1 MQRTWD
7 EEEDARIARETEWR
21 AEIETYKRERDEL
34 VDAAVAERNRWDA
47 EMAAERTHVIAERAQ
62 WEVERAALVSA
73 AEAAASKSE
82 AASARAAD
90 ALAKVASHNAWET
103 ERSNLLAEL
112 DADRAAFA
120 TAQTAEI
127 AKIRQTHDAE
137 IGSLRDALNTSERA
151 FESQTKRHQDELTA
165 VKAAC
170 ESSRR
175 ESLSRME
182 TECIE
187 RVAAAEAETTRLRA
201 SLADVVSQSEACVND
216 AVASAY
222 AAWRGELLFISVFIS
237 VRVTG
242 DWTNESFAL
251 FTHSRRARACNR

>member
-1 MQRTWD
+1 MLTGCVRASRRCPRQSCLPQRVGDGTVQPTRR
-7 EEEDARIARETEWR
+7 ARRRQVSSVTKYTQIPKYHPNTTRIYTNQHPLS
-21 AEIETYKRERDEL
+21 I
-34 VDAAVAERNRWDA
+34 
-47 EMAAERTHVIAERAQ
+47 TH
-62 WEVERAALVSA
+62 
-73 AEAAASKSE
+73 
-82 AASARAAD
+82 
-90 ALAKVASHNAWET
+90 
-103 ERSNLLAEL
+103 
-112 DADRAAFA
+112 RAAFA

-151 FESQTKRHQDELTA
+151 LDSNAKRHEDELAA
-165 VKAAC
+165 VTAAC

-182 TECIE
+182 TECVE
-187 RVAAAEAETTRLRA
+187 RVAAAEAETARLRA

-222 AAWRGELLFISVFIS
+222 AAWRGELLFTSVFIS

-242 DWTNESFAL
+242 D
-251 FTHSRRARACNR
+251 

>member
-1 MQRTWD
+1 VSFFLPFIYFRIHTRAIDRLTELCFYELLNRLQRTWD
-7 EEEDARIARETEWR
+7 EDEDGRIARETEWR

-112 DADRAAFA
+112 DADR
-120 TAQTAEI
+120 
-127 AKIRQTHDAE
+127 
-137 IGSLRDALNTSERA
+137 
-151 FESQTKRHQDELTA
+151 
-165 VKAAC
+165 
-170 ESSRR
+170 
-175 ESLSRME
+175 
-182 TECIE
+182 
-187 RVAAAEAETTRLRA
+187 
-201 SLADVVSQSEACVND
+201 
-216 AVASAY
+216 
-222 AAWRGELLFISVFIS
+222 
-237 VRVTG
+237 
-242 DWTNESFAL
+242 
-251 FTHSRRARACNR
+251 

>member
-1 MQRTWD
+1 LNARRWSPRRRLRRVNRRLRPREPPMPSPRLPRTT
-7 EEEDARIARETEWR
+7 RGRR
-21 AEIETYKRERDEL
+21 NGPTYSPSSTPTGEQCYQIPSNTQIPPEYHPNTNQHPL
-34 VDAAVAERNRWDA
+34 SI
-47 EMAAERTHVIAERAQ
+47 TH
-62 WEVERAALVSA
+62 
-73 AEAAASKSE
+73 
-82 AASARAAD
+82 
-90 ALAKVASHNAWET
+90 
-103 ERSNLLAEL
+103 
-112 DADRAAFA
+112 RAAFA

-151 FESQTKRHQDELTA
+151 LESNAKRHRDELAA
-165 VKAAC
+165 VTAAC

-182 TECIE
+182 TECVE

-222 AAWRGELLFISVFIS
+222 AAWRGELLFIFYFHPYHG
-237 VRVTG
+237 RL
-242 DWTNESFAL
+242 D
-251 FTHSRRARACNR
+251 

>member
-1 MQRTWD
+1 MSSVTQIPSNTQ
-7 EEEDARIARETEWR
+7 IPPKYHPKCTNQHPLS
-21 AEIETYKRERDEL
+21 I
-34 VDAAVAERNRWDA
+34 
-47 EMAAERTHVIAERAQ
+47 TH
-62 WEVERAALVSA
+62 
-73 AEAAASKSE
+73 
-82 AASARAAD
+82 
-90 ALAKVASHNAWET
+90 
-103 ERSNLLAEL
+103 
-112 DADRAAFA
+112 RAAFA

-151 FESQTKRHQDELTA
+151 LESNAKRHRDELTA
-165 VKAAC
+165 VESAC

-187 RVAAAEAETTRLRA
+187 RVAAAEAETARLRA